1 MNPTVSF
8 EYDGEKNIVF
18 TEDSGDIQT
27 PEEVDAFFD
36 QYDSYLNGLGKKVYV
51 VANIDNLMVRS
62 VVSDY
67 YGAQAQKRV
76 VGHILGFARWGT
88 NTSARL
94 TVRSSSANAN
104 LPARIFDT
112 REEAVE
118 EIERLKA
125 AADG

>member
-1 MNPTVSF
+1 MDPTVAF

-36 QYDSYLNGLGKKVYV
+36 QYESYLQHLGKKVYM
-51 VANIDNLMVRS
+51 VADINNLMVRAAI
-62 VVSDY
+62 SDY
-67 YGAQAQKRV
+67 YGAQAQERV
-76 VGHILGFARWGT
+76 VQHILGFARWGT

-94 TVRSSSANAN
+94 TVRTSSANAN
-104 LPARIFDT
+104 IPARIFDT

-125 AADG
+125 AGG

>member
-1 MNPTVSF
+1 MDPTVAF

-27 PEEVDAFFD
+27 REEVDAFFD
-36 QYDSYLNGLGKKVYV
+36 QYESYLNQLAKKVYV

-62 VVSDY
+62 VIADY
-67 YGAQAQKRV
+67 YGAQAQKRAV
-76 VGHILGFARWGT
+76 QHILGFARWGT

-94 TVRSSSANAN
+94 TVRTSSANAN
-104 LPARIFDT
+104 IPARIFDT

-118 EIERLKA
+118 EIEELKA
-125 AADG
+125 AGG